1 MAKTSPTVKVVEVQ
15 IHLSSRGRSVVN
27 GTLTVNN
34 DLRTVRHELSEKE
47 KSSIESL
54 ILGFFSD
61 VTLF

>member
-54 ILGFFSD
+54 ILGFFGD